1 MENTTPQHTGDI
13 RSIWQLLALDDSSL
27 EKVDVV
33 VLNLVVAKGIPALAN
48 LNIARYVRTVDDWT
62 RQFRRVL
69 PDMERQFRE
78 TPERWK
84 NDIRFFRVG
93 MLMGFLG
100 HEIGIRYIEEKKHG
114 TEFHYTNPGDL
125 FLNGLIDTKQGTCG
139 NMPALHAAMARRMGW
154 PVSLACADCHFI
166 SRFDDD
172 QAVYNIEATSTHP
185 GSFAEGSDEDY
196 IKRFALPEKAIECGS
211 DLRKLSAREM
221 VGVFLGLR
229 GRHYADTGR
238 PLEAD
243 LSYALARVLFPTHRC
258 GYIQAMAPMLAHGA
272 ILFNPGEVGHPD
284 SLFQEVEPYLPPP
297 RSSALNQQIMSLS
310 LPVVPAKP
318 VVVDSVVDILRTSF
332 GFSVPESP
340 KQGFKQE
347 GQ

>member
-1 MENTTPQHTGDI
+1 VENTTPQHTGDI

-33 VLNLVVAKGIPALAN
+33 VLNLVVAKEIPALAD
-48 LNIARYVRTVDDWT
+48 LDIARYVRTVDDWT
-62 RQFRRVL
+62 RQFRQVL
-69 PDMERQFRE
+69 PGMEQQFRK
-78 TPERWK
+78 TPSRWK

-100 HEIGIRYIEEKKHG
+100 HEIGLRYIEEQKHG
-114 TEFHYTNPGDL
+114 AKVSYTNPGDL

-154 PVSLACADCHFI
+154 SVSLACADSHFI
-166 SRFDDD
+166 SRFDDG
-172 QAVYNIEATSTHP
+172 QVVHNIEATSTHP

-221 VGVFLGLR
+221 VGAFLSLR
-229 GRHYADTGR
+229 GRHYTDTRR

-243 LSYALARVLFPTHRC
+243 SSFALARALLPTHRC
-258 GYIQAMAPMLAHGA
+258 AYIGAMAPMLARGA
-272 ILFNPGEVGHPD
+272 TLFNPGEVGHPD
-284 SLFQEVEPYLPPP
+284 SLFQEVETYLPPP
-297 RSSALNQQIMSLS
+297 RSSGLNQQIMGLS
-310 LPVVPAKP
+310 LPLPPAKP

-332 GFSVPESP
+332 GFSVPEGP
-340 KQGFKQE
+340 KRGFKQE